1 MIRFEW
7 HTSRFHPTEHRPS
20 GRCRSTLRPE
30 RPSAFTLIELLI
42 AILIIGILASA
53 LLGVAAVAS
62 ENAREAKTRNI
73 IARIHT
79 LLMEQYDTY
88 KSRRVTPNVSVG
100 TAIDNAVTNSVASP
114 SVKAQMKGGAR
125 QEARLY
131 ALREMM
137 LMDLP
142 DRWSDV
148 VLGNPALFT
157 NPNTLPS
164 AYPVPLYSTARTE
177 LSNLYLRQYIRLLG
191 RKNTITGNTN
201 TTADIEKNQ
210 SAECLYMIV
219 VNACGDGEA
228 KTLFSE
234 STIGDTDGDGA
245 PEFLDGWGHP
255 ISFLRWAPGFVS
267 DIQLNM
273 NDLSNT
279 SVMSAADANTA
290 VAKDHDPF
298 DLFHVE
304 LKAFRL
310 VPLIYSVG
318 RDEDAG
324 LIVPQDNYVAWPKTG
339 SSGVNTT
346 SPYLYPQLTPYE
358 LSPVNLLPNFPGT
371 IDPADNKAAT
381 DNVHN
386 HLISTR

>member
-1 MIRFEW
+1 MRILP
-7 HTSRFHPTEHRPS
+7 TPHP
-20 GRCRSTLRPE
+20 
-30 RPSAFTLIELLI
+30 
-42 AILIIGILASA
+42 
-53 LLGVAAVAS
+53 
-62 ENAREAKTRNI
+62 
-73 IARIHT
+73 
-79 LLMEQYDTY
+79 
-88 KSRRVTPNVSVG
+88 
-100 TAIDNAVTNSVASP
+100 
-114 SVKAQMKGGAR
+114 
-125 QEARLY
+125 
-131 ALREMM
+131 
-137 LMDLP
+137 
-142 DRWSDV
+142 
-148 VLGNPALFT
+148 PATF
-157 NPNTLPS
+157 
-164 AYPVPLYSTARTE
+164 PVPPYLTARTE
-177 LSNLYLRQYIRLLG
+177 LSTLYLRQYIRLLG
-191 RKNTITGNTN
+191 RKNTVTGNTN

-273 NDLSNT
+273 NDLST
-279 SVMSAADANTA
+279 TCMPPADANTA

-324 LIVPQDNYVAWPKTG
+324 LIVPRITMSHGQRREAQE
-339 SSGVNTT
+339 SIRH
-346 SPYLYPQLTPYE
+346 
-358 LSPVNLLPNFPGT
+358 LP
-371 IDPADNKAAT
+371 I
-381 DNVHN
+381 
-386 HLISTR
+386 